1 MTQDDDLAEV
11 IGEFLVES
19 GEGLDA
25 LDQAFVELEHD
36 PKDAGNL
43 AFVFRTIHSIKGASG
58 FLGFQNLEKVTHSA
72 ENLLSQLRDATLLLT
87 PEITT
92 VLLLAVDAVR
102 QMLLNIEQSGA
113 DGDADHSDLIFAM
126 EALSRRPEVSTE
138 SKVLNSQEPSTSQ
151 VATSDQDGSDD
162 SGETVYLENNED
174 KSVGELLI
182 EAGKAQPEDV
192 QAALQAQLAGDPR
205 HVGEILVEKGALDSS
220 DVVEALNTQRKESGP
235 AVNNSTIRIDVA
247 LIDRLMNLVGEL
259 VLARN
264 QVLQF
269 TANQPDSALVETTQ
283 RLNLITTELQ
293 AGVMK
298 TRMQPIGNVWSKFPR
313 VVRDLSLS
321 VGKKVKLYME
331 GAETELDKTIIE
343 AVKDPLTHL
352 VRNAIDHGIEAP
364 EMRAAAGKPSE
375 GTLSLRAFHE
385 GGHVNIEI
393 SDDGSG
399 IDSERI
405 KAKAVSS
412 GLISS
417 EQAAKLS
424 ERDASAL
431 IFLPGLTT
439 ASAVTNISGRGV
451 GMDVV
456 KTNIEK
462 IGGVMDIHSV
472 RGVGTTFRIKI
483 PLTLAIIPALI
494 VTTADNRYLIPQV
507 NLVELVRLEAD
518 QALSSIEKI
527 HNAPVVRLRD
537 RLLPLVDLA
546 DVLKT
551 PKKNQIPPTS
561 LEGEGQGEGVLDT
574 TFKPINIV
582 VLQADDNQFGLIV
595 DEVLDTEEIVVKPLG
610 RQTKNIPAFAGA
622 TIMGDGRVALIIDVM
637 GLAQESGVISQGRD
651 RSAGEVHA
659 ASVVETVAT
668 QPMLVL
674 GVGSASRAAIPLSA
688 VDRLE
693 EFARDIIET
702 TGGKDV
708 VQYRGSILPL
718 AYVSQILDLPSTSD
732 DIDVL
737 EVVVHTSNGSSVGIV
752 CDSIVDIIDEAIK
765 LQATNSRPG
774 VTGVAVIDGRV
785 TDVLDVDFIADSVR
799 LSGPGRSKSYA
810 VVAS

>member
-1 MTQDDDLAEV
+1 
-11 IGEFLVES
+11 
-19 GEGLDA
+19 
-25 LDQAFVELEHD
+25 
-36 PKDAGNL
+36 
-43 AFVFRTIHSIKGASG
+43 
-58 FLGFQNLEKVTHSA
+58 
-72 ENLLSQLRDATLLLT
+72 
-87 PEITT
+87 
-92 VLLLAVDAVR
+92 
-102 QMLLNIEQSGA
+102 
-113 DGDADHSDLIFAM
+113 
-126 EALSRRPEVSTE
+126 
-138 SKVLNSQEPSTSQ
+138 
-151 VATSDQDGSDD
+151 
-162 SGETVYLENNED
+162 
-174 KSVGELLI
+174 
-182 EAGKAQPEDV
+182 
-192 QAALQAQLAGDPR
+192 
-205 HVGEILVEKGALDSS
+205 
-220 DVVEALNTQRKESGP
+220 VV
-235 AVNNSTIRIDVA
+235 
-247 LIDRLMNLVGEL
+247 
-259 VLARN
+259 
-264 QVLQF
+264 
-269 TANQPDSALVETTQ
+269 TTQ

-352 VRNAIDHGIEAP
+352 VRNAIDHGLEAP
-364 EMRAAAGKPSE
+364 EVRAAAGKPVD

-399 IDSERI
+399 IDNERI
-405 KAKAVSS
+405 KAKAISS
-412 GLISS
+412 GLISA

-439 ASAVTNISGRGV
+439 ATAVTNISGRGV

-551 PKKNQIPPTS
+551 PKKSQAPSS
-561 LEGEGQGEGVLDT
+561 LDDDEAEVDPRS
-574 TFKPINIV
+574 KPVNIV

-595 DEVLDTEEIVVKPLG
+595 DEVLDTEEIVVKPMG
-610 RQTKNIPAFAGA
+610 RQIKNIPAFAGA

-637 GLAQESGVISQGRD
+637 GLAQESGVIAQSRD
-651 RSAGEVHA
+651 RSAGETHTTTVEEL
-659 ASVVETVAT
+659 AST

-674 GVGSASRAAIPLSA
+674 GVGSTSRAAIPLSA

-693 EFARDIIET
+693 EFARDIIES

-718 AYVSQILDLPSTSD
+718 AYVSQILNVPSSSD
-732 DIDVL
+732 EVDVL
-737 EVVVHTSNGSSVGIV
+737 EVVVHTSNGTSVGIV
-752 CDSIVDIIDEAIK
+752 CDSIVDIIDESFN
-765 LQATNSRPG
+765 LQATDSRPG

-799 LSGPGRSKSYA
+799 LSGPSRSKSYA
-810 VVAS
+810 AVAS

>member
-651 RSAGEVHA
+651 RSAGEAHA

>member
-1 MTQDDDLAEV
+1 MTQDEDLAEV

-36 PKDAGNL
+36 PTDAGNL

-113 DGDADHSDLIFAM
+113 DGDADHSELIRSM
-126 EALSRRPEVSTE
+126 EALSHRPESRSE
-138 SKVLNSQEPSTSQ
+138 SKVLNHKEAVFAPQAGEAQ
-151 VATSDQDGSDD
+151 AVSDD
-162 SGETVYLENNED
+162 SNREVTSSDDEN
-174 KSVGELLI
+174 KSVGELLV
-182 EAGKAQPEDV
+182 EAGKANPEEV
-192 QAALQAQLAGDPR
+192 QAALAAQLAGDPR
-205 HVGEILVEKGALDSS
+205 HVGEILVERGVLDSS
-220 DVVEALNTQRKESGP
+220 EVVEALNTQRKEAGP

-352 VRNAIDHGIEAP
+352 VRNAIDHGIETP
-364 EMRAAAGKPSE
+364 EARAAAGKPVD

-405 KAKAVSS
+405 KAKAISS
-412 GLISS
+412 GLISA

-439 ASAVTNISGRGV
+439 AAAVTNISGRGV

-472 RGVGTTFRIKI
+472 KGVGTTFRIKI

-494 VTTADNRYLIPQV
+494 VTTAENRYLIPQV

-546 DVLKT
+546 DILKT
-551 PKKNQIPPTS
+551 PKKTKISSTD
-561 LEGEGQGEGVLDT
+561 EGEAEVDPRLM
-574 TFKPINIV
+574 PINIV

-595 DEVLDTEEIVVKPLG
+595 DEVLDTEEIVVKPMG
-610 RQTKNIPAFAGA
+610 RQIKNIPAFAGA

-637 GLAQESGVISQGRD
+637 GLAQESGVIAQGRA
-651 RSAGEVHA
+651 RSAGEAHSTAVEE
-659 ASVVETVAT
+659 SVST

-674 GVGSASRAAIPLSA
+674 GVGSTSRAAIPLSA

-718 AYVSQILDLPSTSD
+718 AYVSQILNLPSSSD
-732 DIDVL
+732 DAEIL
-737 EVVVHTSNGSSVGIV
+737 EVVVHTSKGASVGIV
-752 CDSIVDIIDEAIK
+752 CDSIVDIIDESIN
-765 LQATNSRPG
+765 LQATDSRPG

-785 TDVLDVDFIADSVR
+785 TDVLDVEFIANTVR
-799 LSGPGRSKSYA
+799 LSGSGRSRAYVA
-810 VVAS
+810 VAS

>member
-637 GLAQESGVISQGRD
+637 GLAQESGVISQSRD
-651 RSAGEVHA
+651 RSAGEAHA

>member
-151 VATSDQDGSDD
+151 VATSDQNGSDD

-637 GLAQESGVISQGRD
+637 GLAQESGVISQSRD
-651 RSAGEVHA
+651 RSAGEAHA

>member
-113 DGDADHSDLIFAM
+113 DGDADHSDLILAM

-151 VATSDQDGSDD
+151 VATSDQNGSDD

-637 GLAQESGVISQGRD
+637 GLAQESGVISQSRD
-651 RSAGEVHA
+651 RSAGEAHA

>member
-113 DGDADHSDLIFAM
+113 DGDADHSDLILAM

-637 GLAQESGVISQGRD
+637 GLAQESGVISQSRD
-651 RSAGEVHA
+651 RSAGEAHA